1 VSSTK
6 TPGAKRA
13 TLLRAS
19 DYTKSFAKDWVRLT
33 HSGRFNMKQLKEAM
47 LLLIANDG
55 PPATG
60 VARPPTCR
68 RMGGP
73 SGVPRR
79 GRFSADLSAGDPGRA

>member
-1 VSSTK
+1 MSSTK

-33 HSGRFNMKQLKEAM
+33 HSGRFNMKLLKEVM

-55 PPATG
+55 PP
-60 VARPPTCR
+60 CR
-68 RMGGP
+68 R
-73 SGVPRR
+73 SGETMN
-79 GRFSADLSAGDPGRA
+79 LSANGRTIGSATSGEIFC

>member
-1 VSSTK
+1 MSCSVSSTK

-33 HSGRFNMKQLKEAM
+33 HSGRFNMKLLKEVM

-55 PPATG
+55 PP
-60 VARPPTCR
+60 CR
-68 RMGGP
+68 R
-73 SGVPRR
+73 SGETMN
-79 GRFSADLSAGDPGRA
+79 LSANGRTIGSATSGEIFC